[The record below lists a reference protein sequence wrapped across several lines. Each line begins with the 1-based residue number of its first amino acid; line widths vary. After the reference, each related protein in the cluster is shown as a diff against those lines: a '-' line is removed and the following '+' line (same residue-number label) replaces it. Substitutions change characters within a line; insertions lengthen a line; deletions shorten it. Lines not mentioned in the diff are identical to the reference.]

1 MGLYK
6 RNDSKIYHIDFI
18 RSDGKRIRKSTQT
31 TNKQKAMKEHDK
43 LKNESWDVKYGN
55 KNTEYLWEEAVVRYR
70 KDKRN
75 IKSQD
80 FITGELIHLDKHLKG
95 MNLSGITVDVIN
107 NIKYSRL
114 EDTYQRRPGGKKYS
128 TAGNTVNKTLAL
140 LKAILRRALKWQW
153 IDSVPIFD
161 FVEIRKDINASFN
174 WLTHKEAERVIEE
187 LPPHLQNLMKFSLA
201 TGLRETNVTGLKWK
215 NVNLK
220 LKYAYVEAINSKNSN
235 SIRIPL
241 NDDAMEILLSLKGKH
256 ETNVFSYKG
265 QPIKHANTAAW
276 RKALDR
282 AGIRPYCPSLSDGIK
297 VNEMYPT
304 KEIHEYSHP
313 GFRWHD
319 LRHTWAS
326 WHVHAGTPL
335 LQLQALGGWKSYEMV
350 LRYAHLGSSHIDVCA
365 NNISLKK

>member
-6 RNDSKIYHIDFI
+6 RKGSKTYHIDFI
-18 RSDGKRIRKSTQT
+18 RADGIRIRRSAKT
-31 TNKQKAMKEHDK
+31 TNKSEAMKLYDN
-43 LKNESWDVKYGN
+43 LKSESWNVGNGFTKIKYSW
-55 KNTEYLWEEAVVRYR
+55 KEAVVRYR
-70 KDKRN
+70 KDKKH

-80 FITGELIHLDKHLKG
+80 FITRELIHLDKHLNG
-95 MNLSGITVDVIN
+95 MDLSDITVDVIN

-114 EDTYQRRPGGKKYS
+114 EDTYQRRPGGKIYS
-128 TAGNTVNKTLAL
+128 TAGNTVNKTLAI
-140 LKAILRRALKWQW
+140 LKAVLRRAQKWQW
-153 IDSVPIFD
+153 LDNVPLFD
-161 FVEIRKDINASFN
+161 FVQIRKDMKSSFN
-174 WLTHKEAERVIEE
+174 WLKHEEVERVLKE
-187 LPPHLQNLMKFSLA
+187 LPPHLQYLMKFSLA
-201 TGLRETNVTGLKWK
+201 TGLRESNVTGLEWK
-215 NVNLK
+215 NVNIK
-220 LKYAYVEAINSKNSN
+220 LKYAYVDAINSKNSD

-265 QPIKHANTAAW
+265 KIIRKANAAAW

-282 AGIRPYCPSLSDGIK
+282 AGIRAYCPSVTAGIK

-304 KEIHEYSHP
+304 KETHEYSHP
-313 GFRWHD
+313 NFRWHD

-326 WHVHAGTPL
+326 WHVQAGTPL

-350 LRYAHLGSSHIDVCA
+350 LRYAHLGSSHIDKCA